1 MKNKINSLILITYI
15 STLFLI
21 VQTSN
26 SIPTFVDEIVA
37 IGSTFNI
44 LSTLDF
50 NAAPLLSG
58 SFSVGLTTG
67 PLSSVGGVIGWLFTK
82 DLLYSRIF
90 NFFYVLF
97 FLIIIFNLLVDKKL
111 KLNIQILMPFLITL
125 IPWWYG
131 VLYSIGEIISMYI
144 FILGILILKDKSH
157 ISYLLFGISLI
168 LCKFASIL
176 PISLFLII
184 YVILTKK
191 LIIKDLIFFLF
202 PFILW
207 GILASLS
214 LGLKQGF
221 YSLFDIFLYHLFHEG
236 SGVDSFSFKNILY
249 LIQQTEVSQWS
260 VASYLRILIAPVV
273 FYLYIVKNYKILS
286 TKFDHLI
293 IPLLISNFGT
303 YLWFWIISPK
313 KYMRY
318 SHHFIVPIIFFTI
331 IFLITNVDKDKL
343 DYIILLGTLSLFLSS
358 PFIMLVFV
366 LIGLNLNKK
375 NILYFLIIFM
385 TLNNLNLIY
394 ENRNKNSI
402 NLKFNECSIYIL
414 ENKCLEKYLPYL
426 N

>member
-97 FLIIIFNLLVDKKL
+97 FLIIIFNLLVDKKF

>member
-273 FYLYIVKNYKILS
+273 FYLYIVRNYKILS

-394 ENRNKNSI
+394 ENRNKNSV

>member
-273 FYLYIVKNYKILS
+273 FYLYIVRNYKILS

-394 ENRNKNSI
+394 ENRNKNSV
-402 NLKFNECSIYIL
+402 NMKFNECSIYIL

>member
-343 DYIILLGTLSLFLSS
+343 DYIILLGTISLFLSS

>member
-191 LIIKDLIFFLF
+191 LIIKDLIFFLV

-394 ENRNKNSI
+394 ENRNKNTI

>member
-1 MKNKINSLILITYI
+1 MKNKINFLIFIIYV

-21 VQTSN
+21 IQKSN
-26 SIPTFVDEIVA
+26 SLPTFVDEIVA

-50 NAAPLLSG
+50 NAAPLLDG

-67 PLSSVGGVIGWLFTK
+67 PLSSIGGVVGWLFTK

-97 FLIIIFNLLVDKKL
+97 FLIIIFNLLDDKKL
-111 KLNIQILMPFLITL
+111 KLNVQILMPFLITL

-144 FILGILILKDKSH
+144 FILGILILRDKQH
-157 ISYLLFGISLI
+157 ISFLLFGISLI

-176 PISLFLII
+176 PISLFLMTYIF
-184 YVILTKK
+184 LNKK
-191 LIIKDLIFFLF
+191 LVIKNLIFFLF

-207 GILASLS
+207 GILASLT
-214 LGLKQGF
+214 LGLNEGF

-260 VASYLRILIAPVV
+260 VASYLRIMIAPIA
-273 FYLYIVKNYKILS
+273 FYLYTIKNYKILT

-331 IFLITNVDKDKL
+331 IFLITNVNKSKL
-343 DYIILLGTLSLFLSS
+343 DYIILIGTLSLFLSS
-358 PFIMLVFV
+358 PIIMVVFV
-366 LIGLNLNKK
+366 SIGLNLNKK
-375 NILYFLIIFM
+375 NIFYFLIIFM

-394 ENRNKNSI
+394 ENRNTNSI
-402 NLKFNECSIYIL
+402 NLKFNECSKDIL
-414 ENKCLEKYLPYL
+414 ETKCVEKYLPYL

>member
-214 LGLKQGF
+214 LGFKQGF

-343 DYIILLGTLSLFLSS
+343 DYTILLGTLSLFLSS

>member
-273 FYLYIVKNYKILS
+273 FYLYIVRNYKILS

-303 YLWFWIISPK
+303 YFWFWIISPR

-318 SHHFIVPIIFFTI
+318 SYHFIVPLIFFTI

-394 ENRNKNSI
+394 ENRNKNSV

>member
-1 MKNKINSLILITYI
+1 MKNKINFLIFIIYV
-15 STLFLI
+15 STLFLVI
-21 VQTSN
+21 MTSN

-37 IGSTFNI
+37 IGSTFNL
-44 LSTLDF
+44 LSSLDF
-50 NAAPLLSG
+50 NAAPLLDG

-97 FLIIIFNLLVDKKL
+97 FLIIIFNLLDDKKL

-144 FILGILILKDKSH
+144 FILGILILKDKRH
-157 ISYLLFGISLI
+157 VSYLLFGISLI

-176 PISLFLII
+176 PISLFLITYI
-184 YVILTKK
+184 FLSKK
-191 LIIKDLIFFLF
+191 LKIKDLVYFLF

-207 GILASLS
+207 GILASLN

-260 VASYLRILIAPVV
+260 VASYLRIMIAPIA

-293 IPLLISNFGT
+293 IPLLFSNFGT
-303 YLWFWIISPK
+303 FLWFWIISPK

-331 IFLITNVDKDKL
+331 IFLITNIDKNNL
-343 DYIILLGTLSLFLSS
+343 DYIILLGILSLFLSS
-358 PFIMLVFV
+358 PIIMAIFV
-366 LIGLNLNKK
+366 LIGFNLNKK
-375 NILYFLIIFM
+375 NILYFLIVFM

-394 ENRNKNSI
+394 ENRNTNSI
-402 NLKFNECSIYIL
+402 NLKFYECSTDIL
-414 ENKCLEKYLPYL
+414 EKNCLEKYLPYL

>member
-207 GILASLS
+207 GILASLI

-273 FYLYIVKNYKILS
+273 FYLYIVRNYKILS

-394 ENRNKNSI
+394 ENRNKNSV

>member
-214 LGLKQGF
+214 LGFKAAAIKSEIKLK
-221 YSLFDIFLYHLFHEG
+221 DIIRKE
-236 SGVDSFSFKNILY
+236 KKIEEPK
-249 LIQQTEVSQWS
+249 I
-260 VASYLRILIAPVV
+260 
-273 FYLYIVKNYKILS
+273 IV
-286 TKFDHLI
+286 
-293 IPLLISNFGT
+293 
-303 YLWFWIISPK
+303 
-313 KYMRY
+313 
-318 SHHFIVPIIFFTI
+318 
-331 IFLITNVDKDKL
+331 
-343 DYIILLGTLSLFLSS
+343 
-358 PFIMLVFV
+358 
-366 LIGLNLNKK
+366 
-375 NILYFLIIFM
+375 
-385 TLNNLNLIY
+385 
-394 ENRNKNSI
+394 
-402 NLKFNECSIYIL
+402 
-414 ENKCLEKYLPYL
+414 
-426 N
+426 

>member
-343 DYIILLGTLSLFLSS
+343 DYTILLGTLSLFLSS